1 MTSQNAQ
8 SKALEM
14 GGTEVGS
21 TSTPTND
28 TNGVATAQGEGRTSR
43 AVDSGLSGNGG
54 PLGTVPVIGG
64 IIAQLIADAED
75 RLGEMEECVVW
86 YRKEVSKA
94 QKRIAELRELK
105 QQLEADS
112 QSEE

>member
-8 SKALEM
+8 SQTLEM

-21 TSTPTND
+21 TPSAEND
-28 TNGVATAQGEGRTSR
+28 ANGVAATQGESG
-43 AVDSGLSGNGG
+43 AFGVVDSGLSRNGS
-54 PLGTVPVIGG
+54 PFDSRPITGG

-86 YRKEVSKA
+86 YRKEVAKA
-94 QKRIAELRELK
+94 QKRIAELKELQ

-112 QSEE
+112 QSED